1 MKPLNAE
8 DEKKRASDWSWAR
21 KPGRKNNRPRVLGPE
36 LDWPRPMRRPEFLRF
51 PNLRNLTCA
60 DLHQLEAC
68 YLTSPDGGSELPCQ
82 PDPRHPLSSA
92 KVCRPCWRGPAC
104 ARRARLPA
112 CEMAPCKLPRY
123 VRSAVWC
130 RARHPRPRPRPQSH
144 DRIDDDA
151 RSPNCARHPAPT
163 IESASGLPL
172 VPLPKLM
179 PVCASAPPLPRAP
192 GPLPNRRSG

>member
-1 MKPLNAE
+1 MPISNMNLLRELQNHMLPLAAE
-8 DEKKRASDWSWAR
+8 AGRGWELGKN
-21 KPGRKNNRPRVLGPE
+21 PGRKNNRPRVLGPE
-36 LDWPRPMRRPEFLRF
+36 LDWSRPMRRPEFLRF

-123 VRSAVWC
+123 VHSAVWC
-130 RARHPRPRPRPQSH
+130 RARRHPRPHRMTASTTTPARPIAPATPPRPSSRPRDCLLCPC
-144 DRIDDDA
+144 
-151 RSPNCARHPAPT
+151 RS
-163 IESASGLPL
+163 
-172 VPLPKLM
+172 
-179 PVCASAPPLPRAP
+179 
-192 GPLPNRRSG
+192 